1 MERIEDRFNID
12 PAEVRAVAVGVA
24 LFQPVKRFF
33 FVTDGEIDKRMVVSQ
48 SLPVWMHFVELGE
61 GLLRD
66 IFVPHFSFRHS
77 EKGQMQRVA
86 AQLSG
91 LFELCDRARQI
102 TFRLQDHAQN
112 LARIKKAR
120 IELDRFLRLC
130 HRFVVTAGV
139 VQRISTIRVDDG
151 RQRIQFDRPFGLCD
165 GFVKSAKTVERTV
178 AIPLMRRGVVWLKF
192 DCSLEFPFSSGEIQ
206 IIKIQDFAQ
215 GIMRLGEVWDRFEAL
230 SEPPLALLPWHRVEA
245 RKNTMEA
252 GRSY

>member
-24 LFQPVKRFF
+24 LFQPAKRFF
-33 FVTDGEIDKRMVVSQ
+33 FVTDGEIDERTVVSQ
-48 SLPVWMHFVELGE
+48 SLPILIHFVELGE

-66 IFVPHFSFRHS
+66 VFVAHFILATR

-86 AQLSG
+86 AQLPG

-130 HRFVVTAGV
+130 NRFVVTAGV
-139 VQRISTIRVDDG
+139 VQRKSTIRVDNG

-165 GFVKSAKTVERTV
+165 GLSNR
-178 AIPLMRRGVVWLKF
+178 PRL
-192 DCSLEFPFSSGEIQ
+192 SSG
-206 IIKIQDFAQ
+206 
-215 GIMRLGEVWDRFEAL
+215 
-230 SEPPLALLPWHRVEA
+230 PLPYH
-245 RKNTMEA
+245 
-252 GRSY
+252 